1 MAATRSQPVLQLSDL
16 PPVVREMP
24 GFPEVRA
31 ALAAGQ
37 TALIDGVWG
46 SANALVCASLL
57 PGTSPAPESPT
68 TSKTSSSKTAATPG
82 ATSAAGQPPLG
93 GPVLLVVLAHAR
105 EVDDFAGDLAGFAG
119 QAPLVFPAWEAVPTE
134 ERADDPVYAG
144 RLRVLREMSRSGA
157 AAEPSAVAAP
167 PKPGIRGMLR
177 QKRGGTAE
185 EAPAPSKSVPLFGPR
200 RVVVAS
206 IASLLQPVPSEEELR
221 KSTRTLKLGETH
233 NPEELVRWLLARGFA
248 RVSAIELP
256 GEFCVHGGILDVFP
270 YAETDPV
277 RIEFFGDEI
286 ESLRRFDAQSQ
297 RKIEELTSLSLLTV
311 ARPRAATADGAEDH
325 GAEDH
330 SAENEGGDDD
340 DEALIALSQF
350 ARRRSGPA
358 PAAILGESHV
368 ADWLPTGSWVA
379 LVDLVEIHH
388 EGRQYLQRL
397 ENPRGYFSVDGAMSR
412 LNQHPQVVVSA
423 ISEHGY
429 ATACHLQTESIEKF
443 QAPVAQ
449 VVEELDRIVAGA
461 QAELPGERVLLAC
474 HNAGE
479 LQRVRE
485 LFAGSRV
492 GQSGRLQ
499 LCEGRLVRGFRLV
512 QPQLVVLGDHELFH
526 RREVRRTTR
535 KQTAATPT
543 RAIDSFLD
551 LREGDLVVHL
561 AKGIARYR
569 GLQLMAKGEQQEEHL
584 VLEFKD
590 NVRLYVPVTLIH
602 LVQKYVGGAKSAP
615 GLSPVSGTGWEKKK
629 QAAARAVA
637 DLAGDM
643 LSLQAARESKPGIA
657 SPPDSQ
663 WQDEFEQAFPYD
675 PTPDQLAAIEA
686 IKQDMQRTRPMDR
699 LICGDVGYGKT
710 EVAMRAAFKAM
721 DGGRQVAVLVPT
733 TVLAEQHFRTF
744 TERMAEFPFR
754 IEVLSRFRSAKETRA
769 VLEGL
774 AQGAVDLVIGTHRL
788 VSPDVKFSD
797 LGLLIIDEE
806 QRFGVEA
813 KEKLKAL
820 RLEVDVLTLSA
831 TPIPRTLH
839 LSLLGVRDISNLQTP
854 PVDRV
859 AVETRV
865 CRYDHDLIRRA
876 IVRELNRGGQI
887 YFVHNRVYNIE
898 TIADRLQAIVPEARI
913 GIIHGQMGE
922 GELEPTM
929 VAFVDGRLDILVAT
943 TIIESGLDI
952 PNANTIFIHQA
963 DKYGL
968 ADLHQLRGR
977 VGRYKNRAYCYLLL
991 EAGQSLTGSA
1001 ARRLKAIEEFSELGA
1016 GFKIAMR
1023 DLEIRGAGNIL
1034 GTEQSGHIAAV
1045 GYELY
1050 CQLLESAVR
1059 ALKKEPVRELAQVA
1073 IDLPIEAFLPS
1084 TYVPEGRPKIEVY
1097 RRFSRVHSAE
1107 ELRDLELELVDRF
1120 GPLPQPVEML
1130 VELKRI
1136 QLLSQPWQID
1146 DIHLEPG
1153 YLVLKYRNPGRMR
1166 QLVRASNNRL
1176 RVVDDRSAYLPL
1188 APEMA
1193 QGQPLLALTKALLQQ
1208 PVVLV

>member
-1 MAATRSQPVLQLSDL
+1 
-16 PPVVREMP
+16 
-24 GFPEVRA
+24 
-31 ALAAGQ
+31 
-37 TALIDGVWG
+37 
-46 SANALVCASLL
+46 
-57 PGTSPAPESPT
+57 
-68 TSKTSSSKTAATPG
+68 
-82 ATSAAGQPPLG
+82 
-93 GPVLLVVLAHAR
+93 
-105 EVDDFAGDLAGFAG
+105 
-119 QAPLVFPAWEAVPTE
+119 
-134 ERADDPVYAG
+134 
-144 RLRVLREMSRSGA
+144 
-157 AAEPSAVAAP
+157 
-167 PKPGIRGMLR
+167 
-177 QKRGGTAE
+177 
-185 EAPAPSKSVPLFGPR
+185 
-200 RVVVAS
+200 VVAS
-206 IASLLQPVPSEEELR
+206 IASLLQPVPSEDELK
-221 KSTRTLKLGETH
+221 KSTRTLKVGETH
-233 NPEELVRWLLARGFA
+233 DPEELVRWLLARGFT
-248 RVSAIELP
+248 RVPAIELP
-256 GEFCVHGGILDVFP
+256 GEFCMHGGILDLFP

-277 RIEFFGDEI
+277 RVEFFGDEI

-311 ARPRAATADGAEDH
+311 ARPAAATADD
-325 GAEDH
+325 
-330 SAENEGGDDD
+330 GDDEAGEDD
-340 DEALIALSQF
+340 DEAMIALSQF

-358 PAAILGESHV
+358 PAAILGDSHV
-368 ADWLPTGSWVA
+368 ADWLPVGSWVA

-412 LNQHPQVVVSA
+412 LNRHPQVVVSA

-429 ATACHLQTESIEKF
+429 ATACHLRTESIEKF
-443 QAPVAQ
+443 QAPLAQ
-449 VVEELDRIVAGA
+449 VVEELDRIVAGD

-485 LFAGSRV
+485 LFAPSRV

-499 LCEGRLVRGFRLV
+499 LCEGRLMRGFRLV
-512 QPQLVVLGDHELFH
+512 QQQLVVLGDHELFH

-561 AKGIARYR
+561 TKGIARYR
-569 GLQLMAKGEQQEEHL
+569 GLQLMTKGEQQEEHL

-590 NVRLYVPVTLIH
+590 NVRVYVPVALIH

-615 GLSPVSGTGWEKKK
+615 GLSPVTGTGWEKKK
-629 QAAARAVA
+629 LAAARAVA

-675 PTPDQLAAIEA
+675 PTPDQLTAIDA

-774 AQGAVDLVIGTHRL
+774 ELGSVDLVIGTHRL

-898 TIADRLQAIVPEARI
+898 TIADRLQSIVPEARI

-1153 YLVLKYRNPGRMR
+1153 YLVLKYRHPGRIR

-1188 APEMA
+1188 APEMS

>member
-1 MAATRSQPVLQLSDL
+1 MAAKRTPSVLQLSDL
-16 PPVVREMP
+16 PPLVRETP
-24 GFPEVRA
+24 GFAEVRA

-37 TALIDGVWG
+37 TGLIDGVWG
-46 SANALVCASLL
+46 SASALACAALL
-57 PGTSPAPESPT
+57 PPSATAGEPADTQRPTASRDGT
-68 TSKTSSSKTAATPG
+68 
-82 ATSAAGQPPLG
+82 AGGRPDG

-119 QAPLVFPAWEAVPTE
+119 AGPLVFPAWESVPTE

-144 RLRVLREMSRSGA
+144 RLRVLRELSRPAAVAASAGA
-157 AAEPSAVAAP
+157 AAAP
-167 PKPGIRGMLR
+167 ASKPGIRGMLR
-177 QKRGGTAE
+177 QKRGTTAAE
-185 EAPAPSKSVPLFGPR
+185 QPAPSAQPVSPGGPR

-206 IASLLQPVPSEEELR
+206 IASLLQPVPSAEELR
-221 KSTRTLKLGETH
+221 KSTRTLKVGETH
-233 NPEELVRWLLARGFA
+233 DPEELVRWLHERGFT
-248 RVSAIELP
+248 RVPAIELP
-256 GEFCVHGGILDVFP
+256 GEFCMHGGILDLFP

-286 ESLRRFDAQSQ
+286 ESLRRFDAQTQ
-297 RKIEELTSLSLLTV
+297 RKIEALSSLSLLTV
-311 ARPRAATADGAEDH
+311 ARPARASEDETEEEAED
-325 GAEDH
+325 E
-330 SAENEGGDDD
+330 D
-340 DEALIALSQF
+340 DEALIALSQY

-368 ADWLPTGSWVA
+368 ADWLPAGSWVA

-412 LNQHPQVVVSA
+412 LNHHPRVVISA

-429 ATACHLQTESIEKF
+429 ATACHLCTESIEKF

-449 VVEELDRIVAGA
+449 VVEELDRIVAGD
-461 QAELPGERVLLAC
+461 QAELPGERVVLAC

-485 LFAGSRV
+485 LFAASRV
-492 GQSGRLQ
+492 GQSGRQQ

-512 QPQLVVLGDHELFH
+512 QQQLVVLGDHELFH
-526 RREVRRTTR
+526 RREVRRATR
-535 KQTAATPT
+535 KQTSSTPT

-561 AKGIARYR
+561 TKGIARYR
-569 GLQLMAKGEQQEEHL
+569 GLQLMAKGDQQEEHL
-584 VLEFKD
+584 ALEFKD
-590 NVRLYVPVTLIH
+590 GVRVYVPVALIH

-615 GLSPVSGTGWEKKK
+615 GLSPVTGTGWEKKK
-629 QAAARAVA
+629 LAAARAVA

-643 LSLQAARESKPGIA
+643 LTLQAARESKPGIA
-657 SPPDSQ
+657 CPPDSQ

-675 PTPDQLAAIEA
+675 PTPDQLAAIDA

-774 AQGAVDLVIGTHRL
+774 EQGSVDLVIGTHRL
-788 VSPDVKFSD
+788 VSPDVKFSE

-898 TIADRLQAIVPEARI
+898 TIADRLQTIVPEARI

-1097 RRFSRVHSAE
+1097 RRFSRIQTAE

-1120 GPLPQPVEML
+1120 GPLPKPAEML
-1130 VELKRI
+1130 GELKRI

-1146 DIHLEPG
+1146 DIHIEPG
-1153 YLVLKYRNPGRMR
+1153 YLVLKYRNPARIR

-1176 RVVDDRSAYLPL
+1176 RVVDERSAYLPL

-1208 PVVLV
+1208 SVVLV